1 LSASAG
7 APLRLPAP
15 FRLRGEHIAID
26 LPGGHALF
34 STRRGGRSTGPYTS
48 LNLGA
53 IAPVRGEPG
62 EGDDA
67 PTVLAN
73 RRLLAS
79 QVGLPVERF
88 AHARQIHGRDVVRLD
103 QPPAGVWARPRGTR
117 GLDGLADADGQASAL
132 EDVAAVVLSAD
143 CLPVALIGQGGVA
156 MLHAGWRGL
165 VAGVLAEGV
174 RALAEMGVNGP
185 LAAAIGPGARGCCY
199 QVGDEVRQA
208 FAEHGQRVLDGDRL
222 DLAAVA
228 QLQLGSL
235 GVAAVHDTGLCT
247 ICSER
252 SLFFSYRR
260 DGGITG
266 RQAGIAWRS

>member
-1 LSASAG
+1 M
-7 APLRLPAP
+7 
-15 FRLRGEHIAID
+15 RGEHIAID

-34 STRRGGRSTGPYTS
+34 STRRGGRSTGAYAS

-67 PTVLAN
+67 HTVLAN
-73 RRLLAS
+73 RRLLAR
-79 QVGLPVERF
+79 QIGLPVERF
-88 AHARQIHGRDVVRLD
+88 AHARQVHGRDVMRLH
-103 QPPAGVWARPRGTR
+103 QPPAGAWGDPRGTR
-117 GLDGLADADGQASAL
+117 GLDGLPNADGQASTL
-132 EDVAAVVLSAD
+132 DGLAAVVLIAD
-143 CLPVALIGQGGVA
+143 CLPVALIGEGGVA

-165 VAGVLAEGV
+165 AAGVLEEGV
-174 RALAEMGVNGP
+174 RALAEIGVNGP

-199 QVGDEVRQA
+199 QVGDEVREA
-208 FAEHGQRVLDGDRL
+208 FAQHGQQVLDGDRL
-222 DLAAVA
+222 ELAAVA